1 MIETI
6 ALVVGESLLISLAAT
21 AFAYASI
28 LLYLSVNKNAFAN
41 GMLMVKFSSVLYFI
55 SFFLGWIFYR
65 VYTF

>member
-28 LLYLSVNKNAFAN
+28 LLYFSVNKNAFAN

>member
-6 ALVVGESLLISLAAT
+6 ALVVGESLLIALAAT